1 MLTIHRAQWAQ
12 RQANIAGFIAAVGF
26 RAEADTEERLAD
38 IRTKQE
44 RLLARSQQILDA
56 AEAFGRK
63 LTSEECQAIQRRTQE
78 IERLEEDAERLE
90 AELRQPQARRT
101 AANAGESLHATAGDP
116 MTRNRS
122 RDPARA
128 FAADPPRAF
137 ASMFPGQ
144 MADPYGGAF
153 ESFGQFA
160 AAVAAGNDSRLI
172 RPRAY
177 NSSTTAEGASA
188 GYLVPTGFVQS
199 LMDAALQ
206 REVFRPR
213 ANVIPVPS
221 GNSVVAGFEST
232 DRTGAKRAGL
242 QLSWGSEA
250 QALTEQKPK
259 AVEMLARAVKASIF
273 CRISNELMSDAPN
286 FDAQLSQAMTAATAA
301 GLDLV
306 FLAGTGAGQPLGV
319 INAPA
324 TITVTKE
331 SGQAA
336 NTLLL
341 QNLAKMVGR
350 LSPECFARSV
360 WYVHPT
366 LVPTLYLM
374 SYTVKNVAGTENVGG
389 SAVQAVS
396 HDGAGNLLIFG
407 RPALVTDAC
416 SPLSTKGDIVLADPM
431 RYLITMRGDVRLA
444 RDTSVFFDSD
454 EIAFRLTMRLDG
466 MPSDAVPTKLRDGT
480 NTVSPFVVLESR

>member
-1 MLTIHRAQWAQ
+1 MNSTHRAQWAH
-12 RQANIAGFIAAVGF
+12 RQANITAFLATIGM
-26 RAEADTEERLAD
+26 RASADMEAQLAD

-44 RLLARSQQILDA
+44 RLLARSQQTLDA

-63 LTSEECQAIQRRTQE
+63 LTSEESQAIQRRTQE
-78 IERLEEDAERLE
+78 IERLDEEAERLE
-90 AELRQPQARRT
+90 AKLSQPQARRT
-101 AANAGESLHATAGDP
+101 SADAGESLHATEGNP
-116 MTRNRS
+116 MTSNRPRES
-122 RDPARA
+122 ARS
-128 FAADPPRAF
+128 FASAPPRAF
-137 ASMFPGQ
+137 AAMFPGQ
-144 MADPYGGAF
+144 AADTYGGAF
-153 ESFGQFA
+153 ETFGQFA

-177 NSSTTAEGASA
+177 NSSTTSEGASA
-188 GYLVPTGFVQS
+188 GYLVPIGFAQA
-199 LMDAALQ
+199 LLDAALQ
-206 REVFRPR
+206 LEVFRPR

-221 GNSVVAGFEST
+221 GNSVVAGFKST

-242 QLSWGSEA
+242 LMSWGAEA
-250 QALTEQKPK
+250 EQLVEQKPI
-259 AVEMLARAVKASIF
+259 AVEMTARAVKASIF
-273 CRISNELMSDAPN
+273 CRISNELMADAPN

-301 GLDLV
+301 GLDLA

-324 TITVTKE
+324 TITVSKE

-360 WYVHPT
+360 WFVHPT
-366 LVPTLYLM
+366 LVPQLYILA
-374 SYTVKNVAGTENVGG
+374 YVVKNVAGTENVGG
-389 SAVQAVS
+389 SAAQAVS

-431 RYLITMRGDVRLA
+431 RYLITMRADVRLA

-454 EIAFRLTMRLDG
+454 EIAFRLTLRLDG
-466 MPSDAVPTKLRDGT
+466 MPGDAEPTKLRDGT